1 MKIQREMVVTS
12 LEQMCDL
19 MCGGVEEDFEEEYDE
34 YADDRT
40 ETLIGGTVQ
49 VSPRE

>member
-1 MKIQREMVVTS
+1 MEIQREMVVTS

-34 YADDRT
+34 YADDRA
-40 ETLIGGTVQ
+40 ETLVGSAVQNGT
-49 VSPRE
+49 R